1 MATAP
6 INAAIAYLL
15 NNLGGKATGGKGI
28 AKKLEEAITKESGK
42 SSSPGGKETT
52 KAEQKQA
59 AAIRNAFTLGAPS
72 DDRQAKARAMAAQA
86 IFNDLERSKASPEEL
101 AAAKREADSWA
112 NWAAMPKA
120 TRENILSR
128 GRRQAE
134 LGNATSKF
142 GAVMNEL
149 GGTDEIGSPRN
160 KGAAE
165 LLRREAVANA
175 GGPRITGETITDGR
189 VTNRQVTGKYGSGSV
204 VDTGTR
210 GTGDAALRKLTEGL
224 LLDQAARAENPSP
237 PSYAAQIL
245 ADYQTRITP
254 QRPASQVAQVPV
266 AVAPQPLVAA
276 PVSTRPMGGAPLS
289 AERIMGGG
297 GSPAFSQL
305 QAPPIESFTPPAP
318 VPVAPSDIALA
329 AQEAEAQRKATGT
342 NPSIL
347 SFQDQWQKNNLS
359 NNKDM
364 DAPGVAADVARFN
377 RRWRSPEGTAED
389 LLFANTWQPKSTSL
403 LTPLQEWRNGILARR
418 LEASKKKQEESQG
431 FSFPPL

>member
-1 MATAP
+1 MAILDTL
-6 INAAIAYLL
+6 IAELL
-15 NNLGGKATGGKGI
+15 KDGVGKATGGKGI
-28 AKKLEEAITKESGK
+28 AKKLEEVITKESGK

-134 LGNATSKF
+134 LGNAESKMSDVMRERQTP
-142 GAVMNEL
+142 GA
-149 GGTDEIGSPRN
+149 T
-160 KGAAE
+160 E

-189 VTNRQVTGKYGSGSV
+189 VTNRQVTGRYGSGSA

-210 GTGDAALRKLTEGL
+210 GAGDPRLRAQTEQL
-224 LLDQAARAENPSP
+224 LLDQGARAGQP
-237 PSYAAQIL
+237 PSYAQQIL

-254 QRPASQVAQVPV
+254 QQPASQVAQVPV

-342 NPSIL
+342 NLSIL